1 MHDIVERLFE
11 QQMTL
16 EPDEKEEVLTSLT
29 NQHDNFMKV
38 LTYCGFLL
46 ETVKETKTNLKLR
59 SSRLSTLI
67 TKNNIQ
73 R

>member
-11 QQMTL
+11 HQINL
-16 EPDEKEEVLTSLT
+16 EPDEKDEVLGSLT

-38 LTYCGFLL
+38 LTYCSFLL